1 MKSIFLSTCFACH
14 GANGE
19 GVAGVFPPLAESDF
33 LEGDLDL
40 VINTVVRGMTG
51 PVTVNGK
58 QYNSIM
64 PPQPLPDE
72 QVADVL
78 TFVMNSWGNS
88 AEPVTME
95 QVKAVRAQD

>member
-1 MKSIFLSTCFACH
+1 
-14 GANGE
+14 
-19 GVAGVFPPLAESDF
+19 
-33 LEGDLDL
+33 
-40 VINTVVRGMTG
+40 MTG